1 MRLRAVQVFH
11 GFSQQDKRKSVQICA
26 NPWRKENV
34 QTFVGRSEILF
45 DKTEFLFYYEV
56 STDPM

>member
-1 MRLRAVQVFH
+1 VQVFH

-34 QTFVGRSEILF
+34 QAFVGRSEILF
-45 DKTEFLFYYEV
+45 DKTEFLFYYDV